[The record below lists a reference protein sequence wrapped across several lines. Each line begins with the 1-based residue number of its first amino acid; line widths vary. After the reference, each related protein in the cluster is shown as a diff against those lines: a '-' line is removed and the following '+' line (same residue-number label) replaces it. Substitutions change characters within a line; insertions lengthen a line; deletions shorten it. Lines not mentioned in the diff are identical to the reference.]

1 MQHLAT
7 AIERLA
13 SVTLLGMLHRLRQTA
28 PLVALLICLAL
39 LATWLT
45 GAHAHRHVGA
55 QEHGHTLHTW
65 AGLDADREHGHS
77 QELDIDHAVAAD
89 SPSSEH
95 DDGDHFA
102 PHPLSLIHQ
111 DGHENIELQAL
122 QAPAVKS
129 LLDLPLLVL
138 LCVAVWVL
146 TRTRT
151 PVVAARTD
159 PPDPKRADWFL
170 RPPLRGPPSF
180 SVV

>member
-1 MQHLAT
+1 
-7 AIERLA
+7 
-13 SVTLLGMLHRLRQTA
+13 MLNRLRQRA
-28 PLVALLICLAL
+28 PLVALLICVAL

-55 QEHGHTLHTW
+55 QEHGRALHAW
-65 AGLDADREHGHS
+65 AGMDSDPAHSHGH
-77 QELDIDHAVAAD
+77 ELNIDHAVAAD
-89 SPSSEH
+89 FASGEH
-95 DDGDHFA
+95 DDGEHFD
-102 PHPLSLIHQ
+102 PHSVSLIHQ

-122 QAPAVKS
+122 QVPAVKS
-129 LLDLPLLVL
+129 LLDLLSLAL
-138 LCVAVWVL
+138 LCVAILVL

-151 PVVAARTD
+151 RVVAALTD

>member
-1 MQHLAT
+1 MQHLPTSAGT
-7 AIERLA
+7 IA
-13 SVTLLGMLHRLRQTA
+13 SVTLPGMLNRLRQTA
-28 PLVALLICLAL
+28 PVVALLICVAL

-55 QEHGHTLHTW
+55 QEHGHTLHAW
-65 AGLDADREHGHS
+65 AEMDSDREHGHGH
-77 QELDIDHAVAAD
+77 ELTIDHAIAAD
-89 SPSSEH
+89 FPSSKH
-95 DDGDHFA
+95 DDGDHFD
-102 PHPLSLIHQ
+102 PHPSSLIHQ

-129 LLDLPLLVL
+129 LLDLPLL
-138 LCVAVWVL
+138 LCVAVVVL
-146 TRTRT
+146 TRIQI
-151 PVVAARTD
+151 PVVAVRTD